1 MHIGTACVLKA
12 YFFRFFLD
20 FGAILGANM
29 ASSWAH
35 MGPSRTPKLAHVQ
48 PSQAYEVKLWKKVKL
63 WRAKTELLTQGRL
76 VRDLFW
82 LCICPA
88 D

>member
-1 MHIGTACVLKA
+1 MHIGNACVLKA
-12 YFFRFFLD
+12 DFFRFFLD

-35 MGPSRTPKLAHVQ
+35 MAPRRTRKLVHVQ
-48 PSQAYEVKLWKKVKL
+48 PSQAYEVRLCKKVKL
-63 WRAKTELLTQGRL
+63 WRAKTELLTESRL
-76 VRDLFW
+76 VRVQLG